1 MRIFESLKAK
11 LYAQGTPSLDKA
23 EQELKKLLTSLSIN
37 IQGSS
42 KKKLREFC
50 QAMGVQIKGFDSPAS
65 SSSSSSSSSAGF
77 QGGKKRFREE
87 DEPSSLSVAQLLEM
101 AITKHNAT
109 QGTTRVSRSEV
120 YDLFNM

>member
-11 LYAQGTPSLDKA
+11 LYAHGTPSVDKA

-50 QAMGVQIKGFDSPAS
+50 NAMGVQIKGFDSPAS
-65 SSSSSSSSSAGF
+65 ASSSSSSAGF
-77 QGGKKRFREE
+77 QGKKRSREE
-87 DEPSSLSVAQLLEM
+87 DDASSLSVAQLLEM